1 MLSLAGKKVKL
12 KNRRILSV
20 LMAIVMVLTMMPFHP
35 SQVRAAATPAF
46 DPGVPVRLS
55 ELTYQLSNAK
65 FERTGAVHATGGY
78 FTVAVNNGSV
88 DAGTLASGITE
99 LTNGIKISGITTD
112 KSTATNRI
120 FNFTSSNTY
129 EDIQAAIQGM
139 TFKQVSGQTQK
150 VTVNVVPGAPLS
162 DGKTSARA
170 YDGRYFVYVARQNSM
185 TFNDAVTTATNN
197 KGHLV
202 EPAANNPAE
211 MLAIASMFK
220 EFKTLYSGDW
230 NFISFI
236 GATKTKA
243 PNWDTASNPL
253 TTYVTRNQYTGLE
266 SSVKYKFNGD
276 DYVHL
281 TLLLDTNNTDIRYLG
296 VNNTHGGT
304 SAYKDPGVIA
314 EYNSDFTSDFI
325 TATTEVASFKSG
337 IKDVTSAVYSVYEG
351 SGAIIATPLDVSTVM
366 SVTDLDGNPVTGYKA
381 YDQNGNEITPDANG
395 WYPTNGEP
403 IVFRPLLPG
412 GAYKVAASTTFDAGT
427 TTPKTA
433 TQTETVTLPIVTV
446 DENVATG
453 QDPEHPGK
461 TTITVNPSSKLVKYA
476 IADPQGNVVSEWV
489 PGTGSEITFDNL
501 DPNTNYQIVAIP
513 VDTAEPLPTTG
524 VTGTIVKTPEAD
536 GQEKSLL
543 KELQLTGEDGSKIG
557 LTPAFDPNQTSYT
570 ATVSNDV
577 YSISLNPAAQYPEDT
592 EVRVNLNG
600 VEVSAGDWDKLPLEE
615 GENIVTVG
623 VYDKNGN
630 LLNEYTIE
638 IVREKASTGGKLTS
652 LVPSVGSLEPAFNPD
667 RTTYT
672 MSVGKSVYEMQFTP
686 TSLDPNA
693 KIEIRVNDGDWQ
705 EVASGSL
712 SDPLALNRGSNT
724 IVVRVTDEDGQ
735 YREYTVTVYRSSG
748 SSSDDDDDDDKGSNG
763 GGGGGGSTTTPT
775 TPEAPKGN
783 LGVTLNGNDNPF
795 ATGTVSTSN
804 GRTVTSVKVDQG
816 KLNDAISQ
824 GTGQKLAIHSPN
836 EGDMTVDGLTAD
848 ILKQLADKG
857 ASLEI
862 SNLLAIYPVPVGK
875 INLSSVA
882 SQLDNAALSDIGV
895 RIDIKRASEDVIAS
909 AKSKAAAAGYELLV
923 DPVDLDLTFTHD
935 GQTVRSGQLNEY
947 AVKYIALPAG
957 VDPNRITTGVVVNP
971 DGSVYHLPTVVTK
984 IGDRYFAQINDLRSS
999 GTYSVIWNPQ
1009 DFDDVRNHWGKEDV
1023 NNIAARLDLK
1033 GNGNNTF
1040 APNRSVTR
1048 SEFAEITVLGL
1059 GLMRQEASQVNFPDV
1074 SSSAWY
1080 KNAVSIADEYD
1091 IVRGYKDGNFY
1102 GDKQITREQAFAII
1116 ARAYRLIQ
1124 SEDASGEDTSV
1135 LAQYA
1140 DGAKVSTWAKADVAQ
1155 LIQAGII
1162 QGNGAKLSPQATM
1175 TRAEVT
1181 ALIARML
1188 KTANLIDQ

>member
-1 MLSLAGKKVKL
+1 MKL

-20 LMAIVMVLTMMPFHP
+20 LMAIVMVLTILPFHP
-35 SQVRAAATPAF
+35 SQVRAAATPAL
-46 DPGVPVRLS
+46 DPGTPVRLS
-55 ELTYQLSNAK
+55 ETTYQLANAA
-65 FERTGAVHATGGY
+65 FGSTGVVKATGGY
-78 FTVAVNNGSV
+78 FTVAVNNGSIAV
-88 DAGTLASGITE
+88 GTLASGITE
-99 LTNGIKISGITTD
+99 LTDGIKISGITTD
-112 KSTATNRI
+112 KSSATHRI

-139 TFKQVSGQTQK
+139 TFKQDSEKTQK

-211 MLAIASMFK
+211 MLAIASMFN
-220 EFKTLYSGDW
+220 EFKTSFAGMPGW

-243 PNWDTASNPL
+243 PNWDTASNTL
-253 TTYVTRNQYTGLE
+253 TTYVTKNQYTGLE
-266 SSVKYKFNGD
+266 QSNKYKFNGD

-304 SAYKDPGVIA
+304 SAYKDPGVIV
-314 EYNSDFTSDFI
+314 EYNSDFTRDFI
-325 TATTEVASFKSG
+325 TETTEV
-337 IKDVTSAVYSVYEG
+337 DVLEG
-351 SGAIIATPLDVSTVM
+351 SS
-366 SVTDLDGNPVTGYKA
+366 
-381 YDQNGNEITPDANG
+381 
-395 WYPTNGEP
+395 
-403 IVFRPLLPG
+403 
-412 GAYKVAASTTFDAGT
+412 
-427 TTPKTA
+427 
-433 TQTETVTLPIVTV
+433 
-446 DENVATG
+446 
-453 QDPEHPGK
+453 
-461 TTITVNPSSKLVKYA
+461 
-476 IADPQGNVVSEWV
+476 
-489 PGTGSEITFDNL
+489 
-501 DPNTNYQIVAIP
+501 
-513 VDTAEPLPTTG
+513 
-524 VTGTIVKTPEAD
+524 
-536 GQEKSLL
+536 L
-543 KELQLTGEDGSKIG
+543 KELQLKNEDGSGID
-557 LTPAFDPNQTSYT
+557 LAPAFDPSQTRYT
-570 ATVSNDV
+570 ANVPNDV
-577 YSISLNPAAQYPEDT
+577 YNISINPTAQYPEDT

-600 VEVSAGDWDKLPLEE
+600 KEVAVGDWDNLPLEE
-615 GENIVTVG
+615 GKNTVTVG

-630 LLNEYTIE
+630 LLSEYAIE
-638 IVREKASTGGKLTS
+638 IVREKASTGGRLTS
-652 LVPSVGSLEPAFNPD
+652 LVPSTGSLNPAFDPE

-672 MSVGKSVYEMQFTP
+672 MSVGKSVYEMQLTP

-693 KIEIRVNDGDWQ
+693 KIAIRVVDDVYGDDDWQ

-712 SDPLALNRGSNT
+712 SGNLELNRGSNT

-735 YREYTVTVYRSSG
+735 YREYTVTVYRSYG
-748 SSSDDDDDDDKGSNG
+748 SSSDNDDDDDKGSNG

-783 LGVTLNGNDNPF
+783 LDVTLNGNDNPF

-804 GRTVTSVKVDQG
+804 GRTVTAVKVDQG
-816 KLNDAISQ
+816 KLTDAISQ

-836 EGDMTVDGLTAD
+836 EGDMTVEGLTAD
-848 ILKQLADKG
+848 TLKQLSDKG

-862 SNLLAIYPVPVGK
+862 SNLLAIYPVPAGK
-875 INLSSVA
+875 MDLSAVA
-882 SQLDNAALSDIGV
+882 GQLDNAALSDIAV

-909 AKSKAAAAGYELLV
+909 AKSKAAAEGYELLV
-923 DPVDLDLTFTHD
+923 DPVDLDLTFSHG
-935 GQTVRSGQLNEY
+935 GQTVRAGQLNGY
-947 AVKYIALPAG
+947 AVKYIALPEG

-1048 SEFAEITVLGL
+1048 SEFAEIAVLGL

-1080 KNAVSIADEYD
+1080 TNAVAIADEYD
-1091 IVRGYKDGNFY
+1091 IVRGYNDGDFY

-1124 SEDASGEDTSV
+1124 SENAAGQDTSV
-1135 LAQYA
+1135 LAQYK
-1140 DGAKVSTWAKADVAQ
+1140 DGAEVSNWAKADVAQ

-1162 QGNGAKLSPQATM
+1162 QGNGPKMLNPQATI
-1175 TRAEVT
+1175 TRAEAT
-1181 ALIARML
+1181 AMIARML
-1188 KTANLIDQ
+1188 KTTNLIDK

>member
-1 MLSLAGKKVKL
+1 MKL

-35 SQVRAAATPAF
+35 SQVRAAATPAL

-230 NFISFI
+230 NFISYI
-236 GATKTKA
+236 GATKTTGPA
-243 PNWDTASNPL
+243 WSTSSDSLTHYVSNAS
-253 TTYVTRNQYTGLE
+253 QHTGLE
-266 SSVKYKFNGD
+266 ATSNFVANGAYD
-276 DYVHL
+276 HL
-281 TLLLDTNNTDIRYLG
+281 TLLLDTNNNKIGYLA

-304 SAYKDPGVIA
+304 SAYKDPGVIV
-314 EYNSDFTSDFI
+314 EYNPDFTSDFI
-325 TATTEVASFKSG
+325 TATTEV
-337 IKDVTSAVYSVYEG
+337 DVLEG
-351 SGAIIATPLDVSTVM
+351 
-366 SVTDLDGNPVTGYKA
+366 
-381 YDQNGNEITPDANG
+381 
-395 WYPTNGEP
+395 
-403 IVFRPLLPG
+403 
-412 GAYKVAASTTFDAGT
+412 
-427 TTPKTA
+427 
-433 TQTETVTLPIVTV
+433 
-446 DENVATG
+446 
-453 QDPEHPGK
+453 
-461 TTITVNPSSKLVKYA
+461 
-476 IADPQGNVVSEWV
+476 
-489 PGTGSEITFDNL
+489 
-501 DPNTNYQIVAIP
+501 
-513 VDTAEPLPTTG
+513 
-524 VTGTIVKTPEAD
+524 
-536 GQEKSLL
+536 SLL
-543 KELQLTGEDGSKIG
+543 KELQLKSEDGSG
-557 LTPAFDPNQTSYT
+557 VDLAPAFDPSQTHYT
-570 ATVSNDV
+570 ANVPNDV
-577 YSISLNPAAQYPEDT
+577 YSISINPAAQYPEDT

-615 GENIVTVG
+615 GKNTVTVG

-693 KIEIRVNDGDWQ
+693 KIAIRVVDDVYGDDDWQ

-735 YREYTVTVYRSSG
+735 YSEYTVTVYRSSG

-848 ILKQLADKG
+848 TLKQLADKG

-1009 DFDDVRNHWGKEDV
+1009 DFDDVRSHWGKEDV

-1059 GLMRQEASQVNFPDV
+1059 GLMRQEASQVSFPDV

-1140 DGAKVSTWAKADVAQ
+1140 DGAKVSNWAKADVAQ